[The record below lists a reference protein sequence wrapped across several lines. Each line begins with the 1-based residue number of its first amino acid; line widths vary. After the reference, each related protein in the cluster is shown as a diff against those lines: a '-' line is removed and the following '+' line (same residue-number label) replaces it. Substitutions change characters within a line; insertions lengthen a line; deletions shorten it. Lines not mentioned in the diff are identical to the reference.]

1 MSEKSIRKPIEAE
14 AAAKQEPK
22 YEIGKLRAHC
32 MELFS
37 ISTSTF
43 DGAMYGNTDTTL
55 TINEARARINKWL
68 GRKE

>member
-1 MSEKSIRKPIEAE
+1 MSEKSVRKPVVEE
-14 AAAKQEPK
+14 AATDQEQK
-22 YEIGKLRAHC
+22 YEISKLRAHC

-55 TINEARARINKWL
+55 TISDAKARIDKWL